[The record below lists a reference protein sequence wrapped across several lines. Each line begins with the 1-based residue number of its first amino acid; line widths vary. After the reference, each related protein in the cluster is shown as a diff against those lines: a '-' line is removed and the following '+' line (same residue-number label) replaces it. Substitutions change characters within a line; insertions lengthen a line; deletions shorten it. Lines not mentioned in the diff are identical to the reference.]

1 MNDRALKILE
11 QYELEVAGTRRGRG
25 SWYLD
30 TPGGFRILSDYSG
43 SENRAGFQNCVM
55 EKLRC
60 SGYENVDLILPNKEG
75 HLVSRDWEGK
85 GYVVKEWYAGRE
97 CDTSNEGEILCA
109 VRNLAN
115 LHRRMRLDEGSL
127 RTIGGQLQDW
137 NREPSCDS
145 PVTDLPDKSTQA
157 PLSYDRTHFTARRP
171 AEDLASQNAQLR
183 KIRSFVRSRPRR
195 SVFEQSFLDSY
206 EKYYAQALKA
216 EEELLA
222 ITDGLAV
229 LEKESANAVC
239 HGDYSHHHVLICGR
253 EVATTNFDSCRF
265 DFQVNDLYYFMRKI
279 LEKQEWN
286 ARLGQRM
293 LEAYTQIRAL
303 SGTERRLLRVKML
316 YPEKFRKL
324 AGSYYVGSK
333 AWISRQYMEKLEK
346 TNRQERA
353 RQEFIKTL

>member
-43 SENRAGFQNCVM
+43 SENRAGFQNRVM
-55 EKLRC
+55 GKLRE

-75 HLVSRDWEGK
+75 HLVSRDWEGN

-109 VRNLAN
+109 VRNLAC
-115 LHRRMRLDEGSL
+115 LHRKMRLDGGSL
-127 RTIGGQLQDW
+127 RNIDGQLKDP
-137 NREPSCDS
+137 NREHSCDS
-145 PVTDLPDKSTQA
+145 PVTDSPDESAQA
-157 PLSYDRTHFTARRP
+157 PFSYDKTHFIARRP
-171 AEDLASQNAQLR
+171 AEEFVSWNAQLR
-183 KIRSFVRSRPRR
+183 KIRSFIRSRPRR
-195 SVFEQSFLDSY
+195 NVFEQSFLDSY
-206 EKYYAQALKA
+206 EKYYAQAQKA

-222 ITDGLAV
+222 LTDDLAA
-229 LEKESANAVC
+229 LEKQSANAIC
-239 HGDYSHHHVLICGR
+239 HGDYSHHNVLICGR

-286 ARLGQRM
+286 VRLGGRM
-293 LEAYTQIRAL
+293 LESYTQIRTL

-353 RQEFIKTL
+353 RQEFMKML

>member
-1 MNDRALKILE
+1 MNDRALRILE
-11 QYELEVAGTRRGRG
+11 QYEMEITGTRRGRG

-43 SENRAGFQNCVM
+43 SENRACFQNRVM
-55 EKLRC
+55 EKLRG

-75 HLVSRDWEGK
+75 CLVSRDWEGN

-109 VRNLAN
+109 VRNLAC
-115 LHRRMRLDEGSL
+115 LHRRMRLDEESISD
-127 RTIGGQLQDW
+127 IGG
-137 NREPSCDS
+137 
-145 PVTDLPDKSTQA
+145 
-157 PLSYDRTHFTARRP
+157 RTRFSARRP
-171 AEDLASQNAQLR
+171 AEELASWNAQLR

-195 SVFEQSFLDSY
+195 TVFEQNFLDTY
-206 EKYYAQALKA
+206 ETYYAQACKA
-216 EEELLA
+216 EEELLTL
-222 ITDGLAV
+222 TDHLTA
-229 LEKESANAVC
+229 LEKESTNAIC
-239 HGDYSHHHVLICGR
+239 HGDYSHHHILICGR

-286 ARLGQRM
+286 VRLGQRM
-293 LEAYTQIRAL
+293 LESYTQIRTL
-303 SGTERRLLRVKML
+303 SATERRLLRVKML

-353 RQEFIKTL
+353 RQDFIKIL